1 MKKTFIIGITGVSG
15 SGKTTIG
22 MNLKK
27 ILKNTKIVC
36 VDDYWKERK
45 RIPKSFEKWREWEWP
60 SSINFGKLHKNLIQL
75 RGKKKYKFIIVE
87 GNLLFYYKK
96 IRDIIDLKVY
106 LKIPN
111 KLIIERRIKKF
122 GVEDNQEKY
131 SKEIVVKEY
140 KKYGELAKKYADLSF
155 KGTEPSN
162 CITKKIIKKLK
173 TKNII

>member
-1 MKKTFIIGITGVSG
+1 MKKTFIIGITGISG

-22 MNLKK
+22 MNLKE
-27 ILKNTKIVC
+27 ILKNVRIVR

-60 SSINFGKLHKNLIQL
+60 LSINFEKLHKNLIQL
-75 RGKKKYKFIIVE
+75 RDKKKYKFIIVE

-111 KLIIERRIKKF
+111 KLLIDRRIKKF
-122 GVEDNQEKY
+122 GVGDNQEKY
-131 SKEIVVKEY
+131 SKEIVIKEY
-140 KKYGELAKKYADLSF
+140 KKYGKSAKKYADLSF
-155 KGTEPSN
+155 KGTEPLN
-162 CITKKIIKKLK
+162 NITKKIIKKLK
-173 TKNII
+173 TRNII